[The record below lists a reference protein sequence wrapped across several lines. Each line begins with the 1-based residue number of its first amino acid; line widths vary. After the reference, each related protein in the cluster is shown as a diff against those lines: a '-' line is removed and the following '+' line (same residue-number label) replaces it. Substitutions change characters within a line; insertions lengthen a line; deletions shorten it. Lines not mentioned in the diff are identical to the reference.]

1 MPDIEPILR
10 KFLVTVPAALA
21 VLAGAV
27 VLNLVVRRGLHL
39 LAAKTSFAPRDL
51 LPFQKLGRWLINAG
65 ALVLLLG
72 VFGFNLSGIWA
83 MLATLLGMVAIGF
96 VAVWSV
102 LSNTLCTLL
111 ILVYRPFEVGD
122 EIEIAGEEV
131 RGRVIDLNF
140 IYTTLRAADGGLV
153 QIPNNFFLQRVVKRH
168 PGSIGVS
175 LAEQLTAS
183 HPAVPGVPEGAAS
196 PQSSMTP
203 ITAQLP
209 RKPA

>member
-1 MPDIEPILR
+1 MADIEPIFR

-27 VLNLVVRRGLHL
+27 VLNLVLRRGLHL
-39 LAAKTSFAPRDL
+39 LAAKARFAARDV
-51 LPFQKLGRWLINAG
+51 LPFQKIGRWLVNAG

-122 EIEIAGEEV
+122 EIEITGEVV

-140 IYTTLRAADGGLV
+140 IFTTLRAADGGLV

-168 PGSIGVS
+168 PASIGVA
-175 LAEQLTAS
+175 LADQLTAAR
-183 HPAVPGVPEGAAS
+183 PAVPGASS
-196 PQSSMTP
+196 PQSPTSP
-203 ITAQLP
+203 IAAHLP
-209 RKPA
+209 R